1 MSSELE
7 QAGAFVT
14 AGLAAAEIEGAS
26 LPASGGERHDHACA
40 NCGTLLTGRF
50 CHACGQSGHLHRSLL
65 HLVEEMV
72 HNVLH
77 FDAKGWRTLPL
88 LAGRPGLLTRRYID
102 GQRTRY
108 VSPLALFLFTGF
120 LMFFVVSLTAGR
132 VHTSGT
138 DPASR
143 AAAHD
148 ALIAQVH
155 EAQEEVG
162 RATAAL
168 DAARRAGHGTEAE
181 QEALSD
187 AQQELGM
194 MERAQTLAEAALS
207 VGSANSQS
215 AAGAGASAGG
225 ESGSVARVLADW
237 GDKKLDTGSPRTDAL
252 IRRALH
258 NPELYLYR
266 LENTAYKCLFMLI
279 PISLP
284 FLWLMFVGR
293 RDVAVYDHA
302 VFSLY
307 SLSFM
312 SLLIVV
318 CALLALV
325 GMSSLAVT
333 LLLLVPPLHMFLQLR
348 ETYRLGLFA
357 SLWRT
362 VMLLAIAGTAFL
374 LFVVFILVMSLR

>member
-215 AAGAGASAGG
+215 AAGADSSAGG

-348 ETYRLGLFA
+348 ETYRLGLLA

>member
-1 MSSELE
+1 VSSELE

-14 AGLAAAEIEGAS
+14 AGLVAAEIEGTTV
-26 LPASGGERHDHACA
+26 PASGGEVRGHACA
-40 NCGTLLTGRF
+40 NCGSLLTGRF
-50 CHACGQSGHLHRSLL
+50 CHACGQAAHLHRSLL
-65 HLVEEMV
+65 HLIEELV

-88 LAGRPGLLTRRYID
+88 LAARPGLLTRRYID
-102 GQRTRY
+102 GQRVRY
-108 VSPLALFLFTGF
+108 VSPLALFLFTSF
-120 LMFFVVSLTAGR
+120 LMFFVVSLTVGSL
-132 VHTSGT
+132 HTSPA

-143 AAAHD
+143 AAAHEGLV
-148 ALIAQVH
+148 A
-155 EAQEEVG
+155 EVEQARKEVE
-162 RATAAL
+162 RASTSL
-168 DAARRAGHGTEAE
+168 DAARRAGRSAAAE

-187 AQQELGM
+187 AQRELGM
-194 MERAQTLAEAALS
+194 AESAQRLADAAMSVSDVNAEAGA
-207 VGSANSQS
+207 
-215 AAGAGASAGG
+215 AAGGRDFS
-225 ESGSVARVLADW
+225 SGLHLLADRL
-237 GDKKLDTGSPRTDAL
+237 DKKLDTGSPSTDAL

-266 LENTAYKCLFMLI
+266 LENTAYKYLFALI

-293 RDVAVYDHA
+293 CDVAVYDHA

-318 CALLALV
+318 CALLGVL
-325 GMSSLAVT
+325 GMSALPVA
-333 LLLLVPPLHMFLQLR
+333 LLLFFVPPLHMFLQLR

-362 VMLLAIAGTAFL
+362 VLLLAIAGTAFL